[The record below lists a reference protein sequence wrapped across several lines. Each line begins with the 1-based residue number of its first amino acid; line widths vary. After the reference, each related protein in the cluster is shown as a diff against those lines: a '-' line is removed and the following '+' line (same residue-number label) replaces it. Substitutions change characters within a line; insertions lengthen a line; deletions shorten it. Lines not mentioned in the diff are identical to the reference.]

1 MKRFLTPLVLLLL
14 VPGTLWAPGDLVPVF
29 PSGVVWVVDS
39 ASSKGVR
46 YLTVRVPLDTA
57 DLALHWKREDGTPL
71 CHFHALRDYLSG
83 QGRQLVFAANAGIY
97 ARDYTPLGLHVE
109 NGREMEPLN
118 RKQGGGNFF
127 LKPNGVFFVKD
138 RKGRVMETEVYA
150 ALNIKPDLAVQ
161 SGPLLLSN
169 GEIHPRFLPDSD
181 SLYIRSGVGMFSET
195 EAVFVLS
202 LSPVNFNDFALFF
215 RDELKCRD
223 ALYLDGALSD
233 FYAPDMGRTGPGGL
247 YVGMLSV
254 SVPKAR
260 EDNVLK

>member
-1 MKRFLTPLVLLLL
+1 MKRFLPPLVLLLL
-14 VPGTLWAPGDLVPVF
+14 VPGTLWAPGDLSPGIM
-29 PSGVVWVVDS
+29 PNGVNMVDC

-46 YLTVRVPLDTA
+46 YLMVQVPLDTA

-83 QGRQLVFAANAGIY
+83 QGRHLLFAANAGIY

-138 RKGRVMETEVYA
+138 RKGRVMETEAYA

-181 SLYIRSGVGMFSET
+181 SLYVRSGVGMRSET

-233 FYAPDMGRTGPGGL
+233 FYAPAMQRTGPGGL

-254 SVPKAR
+254 SVPVSGKPGVER
-260 EDNVLK
+260 